1 MTHWRF
7 NHCLFL
13 EKEFSIMRII
23 NYMLLLMFFSLS
35 LFACQPEGL
44 QLKVQFDRIDGL
56 EKGAPVRFQGNNAGR
71 VEDVVYTKEGHYLV
85 GVSVDPAFTN
95 ACTSNTRFRIMPQDA
110 GSGAMAVVMAA
121 GQPGGTPL
129 AAGSV
134 VQGQSMAP
142 SIALGITAELFKG
155 LEQIGEQI
163 EAFTREFQ
171 DFEQSPAYKR
181 LKEELGTLSES
192 MVDVGRSAREK
203 IETEVLPRIEAE
215 IRSLR
220 ERLEKMGKGADIAPL
235 EEELERI
242 KKTI

>member
-1 MTHWRF
+1 MRSI
-7 NHCLFL
+7 NAILALALFG
-13 EKEFSIMRII
+13 
-23 NYMLLLMFFSLS
+23 FSL
-35 LFACQPEGL
+35 LACQPEGL
-44 QLKVQFDRIDGL
+44 LLKVQFDRIDGL
-56 EKGAPVRFQGNNAGR
+56 KKGAPLSFQGNIAGR
-71 VEDVVYTKEGHYLV
+71 VEDLVYTKQGHYLV
-85 GVSVDPAFTN
+85 DVSVDPTFTN
-95 ACTSNTRFRIMPQDA
+95 ACTSNTRFRIAPQE
-110 GSGAMAVVMAA
+110 GGGGAMAVIMAA

-129 AAGSV
+129 TAGSV

-171 DFEQSPAYKR
+171 NFEQSPAYKR
-181 LKEELGTLSES
+181 LKEELGSLSES
-192 MVDVGRSAREK
+192 VVDVGRSAREK

-220 ERLEKMGKGADIAPL
+220 ERLEKMGKEADLAPL

-242 KKTI
+242 KKAI